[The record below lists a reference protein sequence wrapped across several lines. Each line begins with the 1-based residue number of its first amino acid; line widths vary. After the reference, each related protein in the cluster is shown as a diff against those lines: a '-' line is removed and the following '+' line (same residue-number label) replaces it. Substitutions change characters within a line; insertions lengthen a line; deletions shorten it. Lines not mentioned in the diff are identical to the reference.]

1 MNFFSFVKQY
11 AEQIGGQFTSYDS
24 SNSIIVVPVSDGRF
38 QTVLLA
44 VSTSKGSGKER
55 GLITSKVCELTSSIK
70 LKELMEKHA
79 QFDYSKFIIDGGT
92 LKVETSFPTEGASE
106 DDVKSMIQEVATL
119 ADLYELK
126 LTGKDIH

>member
-92 LKVETSFPTEGASE
+92 LKVEASFPTDGATE
-106 DDVKSMIQEVATL
+106 DDVKGMIQEVAAL
-119 ADLYELK
+119 ADMYEMK